1 MDFSRATSGLLTLG
15 VHGLVIGLVLMPRSF
30 GAAPTTDTAALSV
43 FALPAPPQ
51 STPKV
56 EPQPERAERAS
67 PAPPPSLTLP
77 TMMPAQP
84 LLRQPAPLVQLAAPL
99 VQLAAPVHIAAPP
112 QMIASRSAQS
122 STSMSS
128 APAADIGD
136 TAPNA
141 APSPDAGKDDAYARK
156 VLAWIGRH
164 KDYPRSLAREG
175 TEGTVLVRLHLASDG
190 DLEDVALARSS
201 GFAELDRLAL
211 DQLRTA
217 TPYPRP
223 PRNLPAMARRFLVP
237 MRYRLAG

>member
-1 MDFSRATSGLLTLG
+1 MDFSRTTSGLLTLG
-15 VHGLVIGLVLMPRSF
+15 VHGLVIGLVLMQRSF

-43 FALPAPPQ
+43 FALPAQPQ

-67 PAPPPSLTLP
+67 PAPPPSLALP

-84 LLRQPAPLVQLAAPL
+84 LLRQPAPL

-128 APAADIGD
+128 APAADMGD